1 MKIVNRFM
9 SSLVLVVVFASL
21 TGCGGGE
28 DGGGGPAGAMVS
40 LGWDPVQHPT
50 QISYT
55 VYYGKQS
62 VGGGSCN
69 YENSFDVN
77 DAFATVTGLDP
88 DTTYYFSVSANNEH
102 GHRSHCSEEVSTVTP
117 SLQI

>member
-1 MKIVNRFM
+1 MKIVNRFV
-9 SSLVLVVVFASL
+9 SSLALVLFLASL

-69 YENSFDVN
+69 YENSFDVS

-88 DTTYYFSVSANNEH
+88 DTTYYFAVSANNEH
-102 GHRSHCSEEVSTVTP
+102 GQRSHCSEEVSTVTP